1 MVKLRLRRMGA
12 KKAPSYRIVAADS
25 RTRRD
30 GAVIETVGLYDPT
43 TNPATVRL
51 DEEKVMKW
59 LNAGAQPTDT
69 VRNIFSKQGI
79 MKKFHESK
87 QK

>member
-12 KKAPSYRIVAADS
+12 KKAPTYRIVAADS

-30 GAVIETVGLYDPT
+30 GAVIDTVGLYNPT
-43 TNPATVRL
+43 TNPASITL

-59 LNAGAQPTDT
+59 LKAGAQPTDT
-69 VRNIFSKQGI
+69 VRNILSKQGI
-79 MKKFHESK
+79 MKKFHEDK
-87 QK
+87 Q